1 MSQLRRTWLLNQIV
15 KIGEGKLYE
24 NGHPNKEKQMKK
36 QGAPVGS
43 KDDPMLHVHQK
54 LLKSAGKCIIATE
67 NKTGNRYVY
76 CAASGFHWFASLES
90 SHSLTFNEEQA
101 IAQMNQLRGKNSNST
116 SAKPF
121 ILYRNF
127 ENFNSESESINLD
140 DFTLSLE

>member
-24 NGHPNKEKQMKK
+24 NGYPNKEKQMKK

-43 KDDPMLHVHQK
+43 KDDPMLHVHQR
-54 LLKSAGKCIIATE
+54 LAKSEKRIIATE
-67 NKTGNRYVY
+67 KTTGSRYAY
-76 CAASGFHWFASLES
+76 CIGGGFHWFAPPES
-90 SHSLTFNEEQA
+90 SNILTFNEEQA